1 MYINQASDI
10 AYEYIVERI
19 RSGVWKPEDKI
30 ATESQLVDM
39 IEVSKVAVR
48 QAIERLVTMSVLKK
62 VQGSGTYVEKKENM
76 SIMSA
81 FVFGMDDE
89 FMMKI
94 LEFRKMFD
102 SYNMELFIQ
111 RATDEEIMELQRNYA
126 QMIEAKDDM
135 QRFHKLDQIFHD
147 LVANGTRNPMIIQIS
162 KLFIDIFVGNQKLNY
177 YNAGPE
183 SAIKYHGKM
192 LGAIKERNAEVA
204 SIYARMSIEE
214 SIRRL
219 EELHSRK
226 SDMQEE
232 KINEREGT
240 LEGDV

>member
-102 SYNMELFIQ
+102 SYNMELFIR
-111 RATDEEIMELQRNYA
+111 RASEDEIIELQRNYA

-162 KLFIDIFVGNQKLNY
+162 KLFIDIFVDNQKLNY

-192 LGAIKERNAEVA
+192 LGAIKERNSEVA

-214 SIRRL
+214 SIHRL

-232 KINEREGT
+232 KI
-240 LEGDV
+240 